1 MPVFDT
7 PIHTDDNNLNKVL
20 AQKLPVALF
29 LTDSRQKADTPL
41 EDAINTIAKKNAGG
55 LLVARVDV
63 ANNPRTHAEYGNL
76 PTPAV
81 VTLPQSL
88 TGRKVKSQA
97 GNIRPGDARA
107 HVNYLLD
114 KGPLLTP
121 KQAETP
127 HAAPAGGETKPQ
139 TVTDANFRSVVLNS
153 KVPVLV
159 DFWAPW
165 CGPCRMIAPEID
177 RLAKEYAGR
186 VKVVKLNVDENQATS
201 NQFQVRS
208 IPTFILF
215 RDGKVLERQIGANPR
230 VLRDLVEAAAVP
242 AR

>member
-20 AQKLPVALF
+20 AQPLPVVLY
-29 LTDSRQKADTPL
+29 LYDSRQKADTPL
-41 EDAINTIAKKNAGG
+41 EDAINTIAKKNAGS
-55 LLVARVDV
+55 LLVARIDV
-63 ANNPRTHAEYGNL
+63 ANNPRTRAEYGSL
-76 PTPAV
+76 PAPAV
-81 VTLPQSL
+81 VTLAHTPSGKQ
-88 TGRKVKSQA
+88 VKSQA
-97 GNIRPGDARA
+97 GSIRPGDARA

-114 KGPLLTP
+114 KGPLP
-121 KQAETP
+121 ASKPAAAPQ
-127 HAAPAGGETKPQ
+127 AAPAGGDTKPQ
-139 TVTDANFRSVVLNS
+139 TATDANFRSLVLNS

-177 RLAKEYAGR
+177 RLAQEYAGR

-201 NQFQVRS
+201 YQYQVQS

-215 RDGKVLERQIGANPR
+215 RDGKVAQRQVGANPR
-230 VLRDLVEAAAVP
+230 VLRDMVEAAAVP